1 MSFTSMLKSASIALA
16 FTGAASQG
24 AEFEARVFQS
34 PDGQTMPYRLFKPH
48 GARAGKPL
56 PLVLFL
62 HGAGERGNDNTS
74 PMANGATLFA
84 EEKNQQR
91 FPCFEV
97 IPQCPS
103 GQQWVNMPWG
113 DDSGK
118 RPKQLSHALQL
129 ALAILEG
136 VEKEF
141 AVDRDRIYVVGLS
154 MGGYGVWDAIS
165 RQPNRFAAAVPICG
179 GGDPAAIRPAA
190 RVPVW
195 AFHSSDDPVVKVR
208 RSREMVDAMR
218 AAGGEPRYTEFTK
231 AGHASWVP
239 ALAEPNLLPWLFA
252 QHRGG

>member
-1 MSFTSMLKSASIALA
+1 MLLKSMLKSFLIVLA
-16 FTGAASQG
+16 WACAASQA
-24 AEFEARVFQS
+24 AEFEARVFRS
-34 PDGQTMPYRLFKPH
+34 PDGQTMPYRLYKPR
-48 GARAGKPL
+48 AASAGKPL

-62 HGAGERGNDNTS
+62 HGAGERGDNNS
-74 PMANGATLFA
+74 SQMGNGATLFA
-84 EEKNQQR
+84 EEKNQRQ

-97 IPQCPS
+97 IPQCPP
-103 GQQWVNMPWG
+103 GQQWVDMSWG

-118 RPKQLSHALQL
+118 QPKQASHALQS
-129 ALAILEG
+129 ALAILDG

-141 AVDRDRIYVVGLS
+141 AIDRQRIYVVGLS

-165 RQPNRFAAAVPICG
+165 RQPKRFAAGVPICG

-218 AAGGEPRYTEFTK
+218 AAGGEPRYTEFK
-231 AGHASWVP
+231 NVGHGAWGP
-239 ALAEPNLLPWLFA
+239 ALADPKLLPWLFA
-252 QHRGG
+252 QHRGR